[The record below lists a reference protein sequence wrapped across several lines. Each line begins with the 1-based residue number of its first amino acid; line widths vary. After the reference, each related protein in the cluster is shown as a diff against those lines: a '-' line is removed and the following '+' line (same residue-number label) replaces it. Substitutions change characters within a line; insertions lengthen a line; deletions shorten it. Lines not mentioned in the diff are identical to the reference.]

1 MESRTDKVQKICDDV
16 GLDIQ
21 VEGRVAMVMKK
32 TKMMM
37 VIERLEMKMKTK
49 MMVMEK
55 LGKNV
60 KMIVVMKR

>member
-37 VIERLEMKMKTK
+37 VMERLEMKMKTK